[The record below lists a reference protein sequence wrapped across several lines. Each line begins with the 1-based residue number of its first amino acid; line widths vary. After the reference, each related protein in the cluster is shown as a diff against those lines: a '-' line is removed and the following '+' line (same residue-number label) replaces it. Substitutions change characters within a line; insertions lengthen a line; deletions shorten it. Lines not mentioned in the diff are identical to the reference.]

1 MMSDEGDA
9 LSLDQKAMKALTAE
23 SRVKILK
30 KIDERKRRT
39 VSQLSRDIGLDK
51 STVHEHLKQLLDA
64 GFINRL
70 DGNGNEWIYYELT
83 RKGKNVLYPKN
94 KFIVIL
100 SSAIVSLTL
109 AMIQLIRYIIEV
121 ISARPPSKTMGDLFL
136 LYSGIALLIASIILL
151 IIAWSSWKKRKEK
164 I

>member
-9 LSLDQKAMKALTAE
+9 LSLDQKAMRALTAE

-39 VSQLSRDIGLDK
+39 VSELSRDIGLDK

-64 GFINRL
+64 GFVDKL
-70 DGNGNEWIYYELT
+70 NGNNIWVYYELT
-83 RKGKNVLYPKN
+83 RKGKNILHSKN

-100 SSAIVSLTL
+100 SSAIISLTL

-121 ISARPPSKTMGDLFL
+121 ISARPPSKAMGDLFL